1 MRRHD
6 DVTTSSDAS
15 SSEDNGLNKHYK
27 RAWDSLRDSGDVEK
41 ALQNQRQGRR
51 GHNDEA
57 ATTTRSGHEGMRDG
71 SEMTVNDVAAMYTRP
86 EKRRHHHHHHSHR
99 HQRDHHEHDKHETR
113 DWRDRDRR
121 KY

>member
-15 SSEDNGLNKHYK
+15 SSDDTGLNKNYK
-27 RAWDSLRDSGDVEK
+27 RAWDNLRGSGDVEK
-41 ALQNQRQGRR
+41 ALQHQRQARR
-51 GHNDEA
+51 SDAE
-57 ATTTRSGHEGMRDG
+57 TTTRSGPGHEGMRDG

-86 EKRRHHHHHHSHR
+86 EKRRHHHHHHAHR
-99 HQRDHHEHDKHETR
+99 HHEHDHDHDRHDSREY
-113 DWRDRDRR
+113 RDRDRR